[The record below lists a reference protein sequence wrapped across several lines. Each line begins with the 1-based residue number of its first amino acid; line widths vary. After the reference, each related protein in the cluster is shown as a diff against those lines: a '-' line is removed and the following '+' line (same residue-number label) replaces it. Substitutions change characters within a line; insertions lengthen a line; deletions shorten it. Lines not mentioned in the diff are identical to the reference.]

1 MNTNISKFND
11 NYNVMLESQ
20 VNADDLPPGEYE
32 ILAMFDGNDGAEGV
46 PKPVGPPRDRVDAGK
61 SLSQQVQIQLKSLQ
75 L

>member
-1 MNTNISKFND
+1 MQTYFTFKDNQNYFLVSK
-11 NYNVMLESQ
+11 

-32 ILAMFDGNDGAEGV
+32 ILAMFDGNDGVDAV

-61 SLSQQVQIQLKSLQ
+61 SLSQQVQIQLKFLH